1 MSSRLEIE
9 ATTPEGEVLPRI
21 VVAHGEQPEV
31 LLYRAGWQARW
42 IDAIA
47 EGETVVLRYQVST
60 VQPPLPYRR
69 IAAYAL
75 VIEEVDGQE
84 SVLLTSFTDSKDT
97 WGLPGGG
104 VHPGEQ
110 PLDGVVREVW
120 EESGQRISE
129 IDPIAATSDHWVGS
143 SPAGRFEDFN
153 AVRLLYRARCADP
166 VEPVI
171 HDVGGSTDQA
181 QWVPIAEALSRRLVP
196 FTRRLIERR
205 HDR

>member
-1 MSSRLEIE
+1 M
-9 ATTPEGEVLPRI
+9 
-21 VVAHGEQPEV
+21 
-31 LLYRAGWQARW
+31 
-42 IDAIA
+42 
-47 EGETVVLRYQVST
+47 
-60 VQPPLPYRR
+60 
-69 IAAYAL
+69 
-75 VIEEVDGQE
+75 
-84 SVLLTSFTDSKDT
+84 
-97 WGLPGGG
+97 
-104 VHPGEQ
+104 
-110 PLDGVVREVW
+110 VREVW